1 MTARV
6 AGAIDAPAFA
16 VPPIGPAKLRQT
28 TTAYPLMP
36 SFRGQTTLRRTFAA
50 LLLGLAPGTAV
61 WADADTDAALQLDQN
76 IQVLKDE
83 ALLINRDAQLAD
95 EDFNFPPHSRVDVYV
110 SVETAA
116 LLMHT
121 ISISIDGGDIVHFDY
136 SEIDAK
142 ALLKSK
148 GLQRIGRFNVVK
160 GSHKLHAEY
169 VGQYADAKPNET
181 ALADRIDAVFDK
193 SQTPVTLELIVGK
206 ANRGGKPI
214 LRLKEWR
221 ASK

>member
-1 MTARV
+1 M
-6 AGAIDAPAFA
+6 
-16 VPPIGPAKLRQT
+16 
-28 TTAYPLMP
+28 
-36 SFRGQTTLRRTFAA
+36 TLRRTLAA
-50 LLLGLAPGTAV
+50 LLLGLAPATAV
-61 WADADTDAALQLDQN
+61 WADAESDAALQLDQN

-83 ALLINRDAQLAD
+83 ALQFNRDAQLAD
-95 EDFNFPPHSRVDVYV
+95 EDFNFPAHSRVDVYV

-121 ISISIDGGDIVHFDY
+121 ISISIDGGDTVHYDY

-169 VGQYADAKPNET
+169 VGNYADAKPDET
-181 ALADRIDAVFDK
+181 AFADRIDVVFDK
-193 SQTPVTLELIVGK
+193 GQTPVTLELIVGK

>member
-1 MTARV
+1 
-6 AGAIDAPAFA
+6 
-16 VPPIGPAKLRQT
+16 
-28 TTAYPLMP
+28 MP
-36 SFRGQTTLRRTFAA
+36 SFRGHPTLRTTFAA
-50 LLLGLAPGTAV
+50 LLLGLAPGASA
-61 WADADTDAALQLDQN
+61 WADAETDAALQLDQN

-83 ALLINRDAQLAD
+83 ALLFSRDAQLVE
-95 EDFNFPPHSRVDVYV
+95 EDFNFPPHARVDVYV

-121 ISISIDGGDIVHFDY
+121 ISISVDGGDLVNYDY
-136 SEIDAK
+136 SDFDAR

-148 GLQRIGRFNVVK
+148 GLQRIGRFNVTR

-169 VGQYADAKPNET
+169 VGQYADAKDGEA
-181 ALADRIDAVFDK
+181 ALADRVDLVFDK
-193 SQTPVTLELIVGK
+193 GLEPVTLELIVGK

>member
-1 MTARV
+1 MLA
-6 AGAIDAPAFA
+6 
-16 VPPIGPAKLRQT
+16 
-28 TTAYPLMP
+28 
-36 SFRGQTTLRRTFAA
+36 FRGHLTLRRTFAA
-50 LLLGLAPGTAV
+50 LLLGLAPGTGA
-61 WADADTDAALQLDQN
+61 WADAESDAALQLDQN

-83 ALLINRDAQLAD
+83 ALLFSRDAQLAD
-95 EDFNFPPHSRVDVYV
+95 EDFNYPPHSRVDVYV

-121 ISISIDGGDIVHFDY
+121 ISVSIDGGDIISYDY
-136 SEIDAK
+136 SDFDAK

-148 GLQRIGRFNVVK
+148 GGLQRIGRFNVVK

-169 VGQYADAKPNET
+169 VGQYADAKEGEGP
-181 ALADRIDAVFDK
+181 LADRIDAVFDK
-193 SQTPVTLELIVGK
+193 SLTPATLELIVGK

-221 ASK
+221 ESR

>member
-1 MTARV
+1 M
-6 AGAIDAPAFA
+6 
-16 VPPIGPAKLRQT
+16 L
-28 TTAYPLMP
+28 
-36 SFRGQTTLRRTFAA
+36 SFRGHKTLRLTLAA
-50 LLLGLAPGTAV
+50 LVLGLAPGTAA
-61 WADADTDAALQLDQN
+61 WADTETDAALQLDQN

-83 ALLINRDAQLAD
+83 ALQFSRDAQLAD
-95 EDFNFPPHSRVDVYV
+95 EDFNYPPYSRVDVYV

-121 ISISIDGGDIVHFDY
+121 ISISIDDANTVHYDY
-136 SEIDAK
+136 SETDAK

-148 GLQRIGRFNVVK
+148 GLQRIGRFNVIK

-169 VGQYADAKPNET
+169 VGNYADAKPGET
-181 ALADRIDAVFDK
+181 AFADRIDVVFDK